1 MEIADPA
8 PTPRPCPQPFL
19 VKCAA
24 TSVKEEMLSTM
35 AKMDFAMYVTMRR
48 CVHVLGVPC
57 ATAMLVCR
65 AVSLHRAGACRRT
78 ADRAQ
83 NTLIATTAQTAKTR
97 VDTAM

>member
-8 PTPRPCPQPFL
+8 SPPRPRPRFFL
-19 VKCAA
+19 EKCAA
-24 TSVKEEMLSTM
+24 TSVEEQKNTTITEME
-35 AKMDFAMYVTMRR
+35 FAMYAAVRR
-48 CVHVLGVPC
+48 CVRALGVPC

-83 NTLIATTAQTAKTR
+83 NTLNATTAPTAKTR
-97 VDTAM
+97 VDVAL